1 VVHPVRKGAKP
12 DAARS
17 PEAKLEE
24 AAGLARAI
32 SLTIAAA
39 EVVRVPAWR
48 PSTLIGEG
56 NVERLKQLIKDERI
70 AVVVMDAV
78 LGPVQQRNLE
88 KEWAVKVLD
97 RTGLILEIFGAR
109 ARTAEGHLQVEL
121 AQLSY
126 QKSRLVRT
134 WTHLERQR
142 GGFGFLA
149 GPGES
154 QLESDRRMIGDKI
167 IRLKRDLEE
176 VKRTRALH
184 RRSRERVPY
193 PVVALVGYT
202 NAGKSTLFNRL
213 VHARV
218 LAADMLFAT
227 LDPTMRALSLPSGRK
242 IILSDTVGFVSD
254 LPHDLVAAFRATLEE
269 VLAADLVLHVHDVSH
284 PDADAQAAD
293 VRAVLAELGRTADA
307 DNPFVEVLNKID
319 RLPPDAQEAQLAR
332 ASREPDT
339 VALSAISGEGCD
351 RLLAEIDRRLAVT
364 RQTVA
369 YDLPSGDGAAIAW
382 LHAHGQVLESR
393 SEGDMMHV
401 VVALDPADRARFDH
415 RRAKGA

>member
-1 VVHPVRKGAKP
+1 MHPVRKGAKP
-12 DAARS
+12 DASRS

-32 SLTIAAA
+32 DLTIAAA
-39 EVVRVPAWR
+39 EVVRVQSWR
-48 PSTLIGEG
+48 PSTLVGKG
-56 NVERLKQLIKDERI
+56 SVERLKKLIQDERI
-70 AVVVMDAV
+70 AVVVMDAL

-109 ARTAEGHLQVEL
+109 ARTAEGRLQVEL

-167 IRLKRDLEE
+167 IRLKHDLEE
-176 VKRTRALH
+176 VKRTRSLH

-242 IILSDTVGFVSD
+242 IILSDTVGFISD

-284 PDADAQAAD
+284 PDTEAQAGD
-293 VRAVLAELGRTADA
+293 VRAVLTELGRTADA

-319 RLPPDAQEAQLAR
+319 RLPADAQEALLAR
-332 ASREPDT
+332 ASRDADT

-351 RLLAEIDRRLAVT
+351 RLLAEIDRRLAAT
-364 RQTVA
+364 RQTVE
-369 YDLPSGDGAAIAW
+369 YDLPFGDGASIAW
-382 LHAHGQVLESR
+382 LHAHGHVIESR
-393 SEGDMMHV
+393 TEGDVLHV
-401 VVALDPADRARFDH
+401 IVSLDPADRARFDH
-415 RRAKGA
+415 RRAREP